1 MWKKLCAGAVIL
13 GAEVE
18 DVASVVVLL
27 IIAWVVLFKIYFLI
41 FFKLLLLWKSF
52 GAGAVRVYDSGAVK
66 LDGGGRLM
74 VLTLLYDE
82 ATLVLINFE

>member
-27 IIAWVVLFKIYFLI
+27 IIAWVVLFKECFINFLNV
-41 FFKLLLLWKSF
+41 LLLWKSF
-52 GAGAVRVYDSGAVK
+52 GADAVRVCGGVAVK
-66 LDGGGRLM
+66 LGAGGRLM
-74 VLTLLYDE
+74 VLKLLYDE